1 MKLYRELLSWIYKG
15 KKHVRLPK
23 TKKTFIYNG
32 KKNFGNIPT
41 QLRFL
46 NKFIALE
53 HWFTIDNYGTM
64 EKKLWYYGK
73 KLWYYTKNMVLYRKL

>member
-1 MKLYRELLSWIYKG
+1 MKLYRELLSWIYEG

-23 TKKTFIYNG
+23 TKKLSFIMG

-53 HWFTIDNYGTM
+53 H
-64 EKKLWYYGK
+64 
-73 KLWYYTKNMVLYRKL
+73 